1 MEPLRWNEAKPK
13 DHRTK
18 HENQACLVADKGL
31 DVANY
36 SRASG
41 GGRKMFLT
49 SPLIDQ
55 AFALTENRPDL
66 RSRVKTR
73 NFLPIEPGIAAW
85 LSVFVAACVAPH
97 RFFGYRLESL
107 FGIVRH

>member
-55 AFALTENRPDL
+55 AITLKTPTSAALRTFPILLLEARP
-66 RSRVKTR
+66 SRTTGRARRARAGAGLAKVKTS
-73 NFLPIEPGIAAW
+73 F
-85 LSVFVAACVAPH
+85 
-97 RFFGYRLESL
+97 
-107 FGIVRH
+107 

>member
-31 DVANY
+31 HVANY

-55 AFALTENRPDL
+55 DISLKHPCQDVQERSQGVRCRSAGRCSPLTAWRLAAVASLERKSAVL
-66 RSRVKTR
+66 ASW
-73 NFLPIEPGIAAW
+73 PIANQ
-85 LSVFVAACVAPH
+85 
-97 RFFGYRLESL
+97 
-107 FGIVRH
+107 

>member
-36 SRASG
+36 TRASG

-55 AFALTENRPDL
+55 AITQNSLVRL
-66 RSRVKTR
+66 RGAILARMDKVVHRVS
-73 NFLPIEPGIAAW
+73 GAARQ
-85 LSVFVAACVAPH
+85 VGAH
-97 RFFGYRLESL
+97 N
-107 FGIVRH
+107 

>member
-18 HENQACLVADKGL
+18 HENQACLEADKGL

-55 AFALTENRPDL
+55 AITLKTLLGGKE
-66 RSRVKTR
+66 SRLDFGASVSR
-73 NFLPIEPGIAAW
+73 AATCAFGQGGG
-85 LSVFVAACVAPH
+85 VFS
-97 RFFGYRLESL
+97 G
-107 FGIVRH
+107 GRHAVTP

>member
-1 MEPLRWNEAKPK
+1 MQQLEITTLQREQNSRFEGHNGLKMEPLRWNEAKPK

-41 GGRKMFLT
+41 GGRKMFLI
-49 SPLIDQ
+49 SPLTDQ
-55 AFALTENRPDL
+55 AIAVRREKAGDL
-66 RSRVKTR
+66 
-73 NFLPIEPGIAAW
+73 
-85 LSVFVAACVAPH
+85 
-97 RFFGYRLESL
+97 
-107 FGIVRH
+107 

>member
-41 GGRKMFLT
+41 EGRRMFLT

-55 AFALTENRPDL
+55 AFAFIDFVEQPRDIGSLKP
-66 RSRVKTR
+66 SRRCVLASKHQFFMSTKE
-73 NFLPIEPGIAAW
+73 EP
-85 LSVFVAACVAPH
+85 
-97 RFFGYRLESL
+97 
-107 FGIVRH
+107 